1 MNMSS
6 TGTFEDDKFVLHH
19 VKFLILISLQIPS
32 ILLSIL
38 IFTFFFTHRTVL
50 RNLQNQALLVLLV
63 VNFVQVTCDLPMPIQ
78 FYRLGYISPATAAYC
93 TWWTFFEF
101 SLNVA
106 SEYLMGAISIQ
117 RHMLVFKSR
126 LLQVRWKRFLFYH
139 FPLLFCVLYPII
151 FYLIVIVFYPCDG
164 TQWDFTSNACGFAD
178 CYLVYNEVLSTYDW
192 VVNNGLPTVVIL
204 LSDLILVIRVVRQ
217 KRRQRRAISWRKQRR
232 MTLQLLSISCLYMI
246 AWLPSMII
254 AVIQQVNSLSFLAQI
269 QSDYI
274 LDLTY
279 IVCLF
284 IPWVCLGLLPGLL
297 TWMRNGVCLRQRAR
311 NVVAPAQLPH
321 ERRHDG
327 TLSLHLTRRF
337 PQSVVHKTVTKI

>member
-6 TGTFEDDKFVLHH
+6 SETFEDDKFVLHH
-19 VKFLILISLQIPS
+19 VKFLILLCLQIPS
-32 ILLSIL
+32 ILLSVL
-38 IFTFFFTHRTVL
+38 IFAFFFTHRTVL

-117 RHMLVFKSR
+117 RHMLVFQSR

-164 TQWDFTSNACGFAD
+164 TQWDFTSNGCGFAD
-178 CYLVYNEVLSTYDW
+178 CYLVYNKVLSMFDW
-192 VVNNGLPTVVIL
+192 LVNNGLPTVVIL
-204 LSDLILVIRVVRQ
+204 LANLVLVVRVVYQ
-217 KRRQRRAISWRKQRR
+217 KRRQNRTISWRKQRR
-232 MTLQLLSISCLYMI
+232 MTLQLLSISCLYLI

-254 AVIQQVNSLSFLAQI
+254 AVIQQTSSLSFIAQI

-274 LDLTY
+274 LDLIY
-279 IVCLF
+279 LVCLF
-284 IPWVCLGLLPGLL
+284 VPWVCLGLLPGLL
-297 TWMRNGVCLRQRAR
+297 TWMRNGVCLKQRAR
-311 NVVAPAQLPH
+311 NAVAPVQTAH
-321 ERRHDG
+321 EERHDG
-327 TLSLHLTRRF
+327 TTNLHLTRRF
-337 PQSVVHKTVTKI
+337 RQTVVNKTVTKI